1 MEFGLFSNG
10 FRPHTTAAQTYEEDL
25 FEIALA
31 DELGFRDAWIS
42 EHHGEPVYIDK
53 IDTIPIPELLM
64 CKAAAMTKRIR
75 FGPAVKIIHLY
86 HPVDTAQLA
95 AVTDHLTGGRYM
107 FGFGSGFPNPLFS
120 QERGL
125 TFEDRY
131 PRMLEA
137 LDLIQKCWT
146 EPQQFDWEGKY
157 WQAKG
162 VTALPKPLQQPL
174 PIGVATLTDDTI
186 ALAGRR
192 GYTMLSAGFDTPA
205 ALRGK
210 ADKYAGAA
218 LAAGQPSPLEKLS
231 VACFIYVADSVQQ
244 AMDDL
249 RPAVNYEMGYQK
261 TRGLLKWVM
270 MPFQLPRPVE
280 DLTFDD
286 LVELGVYNVG
296 DPDTVY
302 TKLKSFYD
310 KSGGFGTLLLFAGK
324 DWATRAK
331 RERSIRLFAQEI
343 APRLAP
349 LKANREL
356 VPSPVAAGEG

>member
-53 IDTIPIPELLM
+53 VDTIPIPELLM

-120 QERGL
+120 TERGL
-125 TFEDRY
+125 PYDERY

-137 LDLIQKCWT
+137 LELIRKCWT
-146 EPQQFDWEGKY
+146 EHSVFDWEGQY
-157 WQAKG
+157 WQAKA

-174 PIGVATLTDDTI
+174 PIAVATLTDDTI
-186 ALAGRR
+186 ALAGQR
-192 GYTMLSAGFDTPA
+192 GYTCSWPVTT
-205 ALRGK
+205 
-210 ADKYAGAA
+210 
-218 LAAGQPSPLEKLS
+218 
-231 VACFIYVADSVQQ
+231 
-244 AMDDL
+244 
-249 RPAVNYEMGYQK
+249 RP
-261 TRGLLKWVM
+261 
-270 MPFQLPRPVE
+270 
-280 DLTFDD
+280 
-286 LVELGVYNVG
+286 
-296 DPDTVY
+296 
-302 TKLKSFYD
+302 
-310 KSGGFGTLLLFAGK
+310 
-324 DWATRAK
+324 
-331 RERSIRLFAQEI
+331 
-343 APRLAP
+343 
-349 LKANREL
+349 
-356 VPSPVAAGEG
+356 

>member
-53 IDTIPIPELLM
+53 VDTIPIPELLM

-107 FGFGSGFPNPLFS
+107 FGFGSGFPNPLFCE
-120 QERGL
+120 ERGL
-125 TFEDRY
+125 AYDDRY

-137 LDLIQKCWT
+137 LELIQKCWSDHSV
-146 EPQQFDWEGKY
+146 FDWEGRY
-157 WQAKG
+157 WQAKA

-174 PIGVATLTDDTI
+174 PIAVATLTDDTI
-186 ALAGRR
+186 ALAGQR
-192 GYTMLSAGFDTPA
+192 GYTMLLAGYDTPA
-205 ALRGK
+205 TLRTK
-210 ADKYAGAA
+210 ADKYARAA
-218 LAAGQPSPLEKLS
+218 LAAGRSRPLESLS
-231 VACFIYVADSVQQ
+231 VACFVYVADSLQQ

-249 RPAVNYEMGYQK
+249 RPAVNYELGYQK
-261 TRGLLKWVM
+261 ARGLLKWVL
-270 MPFQLPRPVE
+270 MPYQLPRPVE
-280 DLTFDD
+280 DITFDD
-286 LVELGVYNVG
+286 LVELGVYHVG
-296 DPDTVY
+296 DPDTVHA
-302 TKLKSFYD
+302 KLRRFYD
-310 KSGGFGTLLLFAGK
+310 ESGGFGTLLLFAGK

-331 RERSIRLFAQEI
+331 RERSMRLFAEHV

-349 LKANREL
+349 L
-356 VPSPVAAGEG
+356 VPERDIEAVPA

>member
-10 FRPHTTAAQTYEEDL
+10 FRPHTTAAETYDEDL
-25 FEIALA
+25 FEIQLA

-64 CKAAAMTKRIR
+64 CKAAAVTKRIR

-95 AVTDHLTGGRYM
+95 AVTDHMTGGRYM
-107 FGFGSGFPNPLFS
+107 FGFGSGFPNPLFA

-125 TFEDRY
+125 SFEDRY

-146 EPQQFDWEGKY
+146 APGQFDWDGRY

-162 VTALPKPLQQPL
+162 VTALPKPLQDPL
-174 PIGVATLTDDTI
+174 PIGVATLTDDTV
-186 ALAGRR
+186 AMAGQR
-192 GYTMLSAGFDTPA
+192 GYTLLSAGFDTPTALREKAGKYARA
-205 ALRGK
+205 ALE
-210 ADKYAGAA
+210 
-218 LAAGQPSPLEKLS
+218 AGQPNPLDKLS
-231 VACFIYVADSVQQ
+231 VACFVYLADSVQQ

-261 TRGLLKWVM
+261 TRGLLKYVM
-270 MPFQLPRPVE
+270 AGYDVRKPIE

-286 LVELGVYNVG
+286 LVELGVYHIG
-296 DPDTVY
+296 DPETVY
-302 TKLKSFYD
+302 GSLKRFYD
-310 KSGGFGTLLLFAGK
+310 ASGGFGTLLLFSGK
-324 DWATRAK
+324 AWATRDK
-331 RERSIRLFAQEI
+331 RERSLRLFAQEI

-349 LKANREL
+349 LT
-356 VPSPVAAGEG
+356 PSYEPTAAPA

>member
-1 MEFGLFSNG
+1 MEFGIFSNG

-53 IDTIPIPELLM
+53 IDTIPIPELMM
-64 CKAAAMTKRIR
+64 CKAAAITKRIR
-75 FGPAVKIIHLY
+75 FGPAVKLIHLY

-95 AVTDHLTGGRYM
+95 AITDHLTGGRYM
-107 FGFGSGFPNPLFS
+107 LGFGSGFPNPLFA

-137 LDLIQKCWT
+137 LELIQKCWT
-146 EPQQFDWEGKY
+146 APGQFDWDGKY

-162 VTALPKPLQQPL
+162 VTALPKPLQNPM
-174 PIGVATLTDDTI
+174 PIGVATLTEDTI
-186 ALAGRR
+186 RMAGRR
-192 GYTMLSAGFDTPA
+192 GYTMLSAGFDTAEALRAKCETYARA
-205 ALRGK
+205 ALE
-210 ADKYAGAA
+210 
-218 LAAGQPSPLEKLS
+218 AGQTNPLDKVS
-231 VACFIYVADSVQQ
+231 VASFVYVADSVEQ
-244 AMDDL
+244 AKDDL
-249 RPAVNYEMGYQK
+249 RAAVNFEMGYQK

-270 MPFQLPRPVE
+270 APYKISKPVE

-286 LVELGVYNVG
+286 LVELGVYHVG
-296 DPDTVY
+296 DADTVY
-302 TKLKSFYD
+302 RSLKAFYD
-310 KSGGFGTLLLFAGK
+310 GSGGFGALLLFTGK

-331 RERSIRLFAQEI
+331 RERSLRLFAQEV

-349 LKANREL
+349 L
-356 VPSPVAAGEG
+356 SPYL